1 MWQLSKLNL
10 TAQRMLITYATSIIY
25 MTQAGFLSANTPAQM
40 HVGDCFWAQENQRP
54 KKLKKFFFQD
64 KFYSL
69 KAHVHYFTVLI

>member
-54 KKLKKFFFQD
+54 KKLKKFFFPR
-64 KFYSL
+64 
-69 KAHVHYFTVLI
+69 

>member
-40 HVGDCFWAQENQRP
+40 HVGDRFWAQENQRP
-54 KKLKKFFFQD
+54 KKLNFFFQD

-69 KAHVHYFTVLI
+69 KAHVHYFIVLI

>member
-54 KKLKKFFFQD
+54 KKLKNFFFHD

>member
-54 KKLKKFFFQD
+54 KKLNFFFS
-64 KFYSL
+64 KISSIL
-69 KAHVHYFTVLI
+69 